1 MENPATF
8 SQARI
13 PVAPRLSD
21 ARMSQADTLDKK
33 LKESLAPFDQ
43 ATTDAILQIADQS
56 PLHKKICTKLLG
68 FASLDS
74 FTALIPENRDEYL
87 LSLDTVDTTTVLT
100 YLKKRK
106 IQSGIKQKS
115 FDCCP
120 MNMLEGLTEQ
130 QGAVSLIL
138 DTAMKHALLQ
148 DTKLVASIAANPNCT
163 IRIPVGMDFIGP
175 YAKLSIADFSM
186 EVQTIHEH
194 MHKRQRNDLNLCDDK
209 ELHACIARNML
220 ETLCM
225 IEKEHS
231 LEAGSLTKKVIFN
244 APNHSDEYLEEFLQP
259 RGEAVSEMRT
269 WITEQPPEVQPL
281 LERYL
286 DEHAQIINGQQFQQ
300 LLADTIQ
307 TARNDITDGKPLV
320 FYVPNTHKSYGFCA
334 WVMVEQCGVSPAD
347 IVTDLKDLKTRDAH
361 VAIVDDFAG
370 SGVSL
375 AECVYKAQDAR
386 SKDTTLYV
394 CPLVSNAKKSL
405 DWKKAMSTQGVV
417 TIEQKQVTPLSQ
429 TRLQKEEMTTLK
441 KILQSKDGSAW
452 NQFGGYFCV
461 AFPHMTPDNCFEK
474 WGKTRFFQPRNEPR
488 LRQITI
494 DEW

>member
-1 MENPATF
+1 MENPASV
-8 SQARI
+8 SQVYA
-13 PVAPRLSD
+13 PVASRLSD
-21 ARMSQADTLDKK
+21 ACMSQADTLHDK
-33 LKESLAPFDQ
+33 LKESLAPFHQ
-43 ATTDAILQIADQS
+43 STTDAILQIADQS

-74 FTALIPENRDEYL
+74 LTALIPENRDEYL

-115 FDCCP
+115 FDCCS
-120 MNMLEGLTEQ
+120 MSMLESLTEQ

-138 DTAMKHALLQ
+138 DTAMTHALLH
-148 DTKLVASIAANPNCT
+148 DTKLVASIASNPHCA

-175 YAKLSIADFSM
+175 YAKVSIADFSK
-186 EVQTIHEH
+186 EVETIHKH
-194 MHKRQRNDLNLCDDK
+194 MQKHQSNDLDLCDDK
-209 ELHACIARNML
+209 ELHTCIARNML
-220 ETLCM
+220 ETLGM
-225 IEKEHS
+225 IEKKHN
-231 LEAGSLTKKVIFN
+231 LEVGSLTNKVIFN

-259 RGEAVSEMRT
+259 RGEAVSEMLT
-269 WITEQPPEVQPL
+269 WIAEQPHEVQPL

-286 DEHAQIINGQQFQQ
+286 DEHAQIINGQQFQE

-307 TARNDITDGKPLV
+307 TVRNKIADGRPLV
-320 FYVPNTHKSYGFCA
+320 FYVPDTHKSYGFCA

-347 IVTDLKDLKTRDAH
+347 IVTELKDLKMRDAH
-361 VAIVDDFAG
+361 IAIVDDFAG

-386 SKDTTLYV
+386 PKDATLYV
-394 CPLVSNAKKSL
+394 CPLVSNTKKSS
-405 DWKKAMSTQGVV
+405 DWKKAMSTEGVV

-429 TRLQKEEMTTLK
+429 TAFQKEEITTLK
-441 KILQSKDGSAW
+441 KIMQSKDGSAW

-474 WGKTRFFQPRNEPR
+474 WGKARFFQPRNEPR